1 MYLTWSNPCF
11 AEMMSDSSDNPSD
24 KSASTNSDSVGSPSN
39 ELHSEG
45 SEHAQG
51 PSSFEN
57 EERLEDVHRQNNRKR
72 KRDESVEIISSS
84 KSVETTSSFERIK
97 GYLDLYN
104 SEIESAISN
113 TDTFA
118 SRYVLSNSQFDLT
131 HWTSAV
137 PL

>member
-1 MYLTWSNPCF
+1 
-11 AEMMSDSSDNPSD
+11 MSDSSDNPSD